1 MSPNLNKYRSY
12 TWLHHWKKISS
23 TCWCRKKS
31 NFYFGQMKLN
41 SRQVGTYLETEQ
53 PKQGTISTIK
63 KKVFPYRQTVTSYY
77 KLLEQNWVICV
88 CKDMFIQLSIEF
100 ATWKNYKIKGYNKV
114 GLFEG
119 SFFIFTPTP
128 LYFLN
133 HLTSTL

>member
-1 MSPNLNKYRSY
+1 
-12 TWLHHWKKISS
+12 
-23 TCWCRKKS
+23 
-31 NFYFGQMKLN
+31 MKLN

-100 ATWKNYKIKGYNKV
+100 ATWKITKSKAIIRLGFLRV
-114 GLFEG
+114 VF
-119 SFFIFTPTP
+119 SFLPPPPHIF
-128 LYFLN
+128 LII
-133 HLTSTL
+133 